1 MQMLF
6 QDPDLLKA
14 TRTEVIPRLRT
25 YPTPR
30 AWVPACG
37 TGEDAISLAILLRE
51 EGLGRTAIYATD
63 DDCAALLLARAK
75 DRVNL
80 PLSAERY
87 KASGGRSSL
96 SEYFVE
102 SECTTSIRPA
112 LLSNIH
118 FAQHDLSTD
127 ASVNEFQLVLMGPRF
142 LEFPEGI
149 KRRALRIVD
158 ESLCRFGC
166 LGVAD
171 RELLRHL
178 PEPKAYCEVNWGDR
192 IYKKLR

>member
-6 QDPDLLKA
+6 QDPDLFRA

-30 AWVPACG
+30 AWIPACG
-37 TGEDAISLAILLRE
+37 TGEDAISLAILFRE
-51 EGLGRTAIYATD
+51 EGLGRAAIYATD
-63 DDCAALLLARAK
+63 ADSAALLLARAK
-75 DRVNL
+75 DRVDL
-80 PLSAERY
+80 SLSAERY
-87 KASGGRSSL
+87 RASGGRSSL

-102 SECTTSIRPA
+102 GEGITSIRPA
-112 LLSNIH
+112 LLSSIH

-127 ASVNEFQLVLMGPRF
+127 ASMNEFQLVWLGSAF
-142 LEFPEGI
+142 LDLPEGI
-149 KRRALRIVD
+149 KQRALRVVD
-158 ESLCRFGC
+158 ESLRRFGC

-178 PEPKAYCEVNWGDR
+178 PEPNAYCEVARGDR
-192 IYKKLR
+192 VYKKLR